1 MTLMK
6 RNRRILTASVS
17 GLLFAVLIILVRFV
31 DVQAI
36 GPEGTRIGLSHLNR
50 LVFESLGVRMLWYEI
65 TDWLG
70 IAAIGTALLF
80 AVVGLAQWVKRKSI
94 WKVDREILALGAL
107 YLRGDF
113 GQISNLERSAVLLDD
128 LHQRDVVEVEFA
140 IFCAE
145 LILREIEGLV
155 DQIVVF
161 VFHPSEFVLLL

>member
-1 MTLMK
+1 MA
-6 RNRRILTASVS
+6 RF
-17 GLLFAVLIILVRFV
+17 GAVAIIVGAV
-31 DVQAI
+31 
-36 GPEGTRIGLSHLNR
+36 
-50 LVFESLGVRMLWYEI
+50 
-65 TDWLG
+65 
-70 IAAIGTALLF
+70 
-80 AVVGLAQWVKRKSI
+80 VVGLGYCDI
-94 WKVDREILALGAL
+94 EHTLGAL